1 MTSPH
6 PMESAIEH
14 TLGRTWT
21 AAHTKPRCEKVVAD
35 YCNTRGIPCYLPLKR
50 RAQRYQRRLVET
62 FLPMFPGYLFVQL
75 DSELRTVLLQ
85 SHRIVHILAVNE
97 PAEQQLIDELNALR
111 EIEKLQDEQEIEVN
125 PTIVPGALVRICEGP
140 LKGSE
145 GIVEKRNDGI
155 RVTVNIELLG
165 QSASVLIDSGDLEVE
180 D

>member
-1 MTSPH
+1 
-6 PMESAIEH
+6 MESAIEH

-21 AAHTKPRCEKVVAD
+21 AAHIKPRCEKVVAD

-50 RAQRYQRRLVET
+50 RAKRYQRRLVET
-62 FLPMFPGYLFVQL
+62 FLPMFPGYVFVQL
-75 DSELRTVLLQ
+75 DSELRTILLQ
-85 SHRIVHILAVNE
+85 SHRIVHILTVNE
-97 PAEQQLIDELNALR
+97 PEEQRLIGELNALR
-111 EIEKLQDEQEIEVN
+111 ELEKLQEEQEIEVN
-125 PTIVPGALVRICEGP
+125 PEIVPGTLVRVCEGP

-155 RVTVNIELLG
+155 RVTINIELLG